1 MECGTKSVS
10 PLLGARHRNV
20 CGHPRPARAASRCT
34 PRVAGSHFPR
44 RCLCGVHERPRRRPG
59 YSCRVQG
66 SVLRWQ
72 RLEQSREVPLQG
84 SSLHLALLTR
94 GPPARA
100 PRPPPSLGVSETH
113 LRGPFSFR
121 YAVWTFASASLMS
134 TIPTD
139 QPSDLRQSPS
149 KETFLKTTTRAD
161 AGPGDAAAASDD
173 DNPQS
178 CQSPTSR
185 KRQ

>member
-1 MECGTKSVS
+1 MVQKVFA
-10 PLLGARHRNV
+10 PLLGERHRNV

-66 SVLRWQ
+66 RVLRRQ
-72 RLEQSREVPLQG
+72 RLEQSREVPLQC

-121 YAVWTFASASLMS
+121 YAEQCGLLLQPAACRQCR
-134 TIPTD
+134 PTN
-139 QPSDLRQSPS
+139 RVICA
-149 KETFLKTTTRAD
+149 RA
-161 AGPGDAAAASDD
+161 
-173 DNPQS
+173 
-178 CQSPTSR
+178 R
-185 KRQ
+185 VRRLF